1 MCVWEEYED
10 ELPEYIACVNS
21 EVVAQ
26 TRHRHKATQL
36 TSHRLPTLG
45 CQRVAVLHSHV
56 LQTTCCL
63 KTDEPGR
70 PRGLVTTSTDQPDKP
85 YGPVS
90 MLVTLVT
97 YFVNLIGL
105 VEYTRVAEDSYK
117 PPA

>member
-1 MCVWEEYED
+1 MRSQFVLYHILFVIKFRIKSIRSYLMCVGEEYED
-10 ELPEYIACVNS
+10 QLPEYIACVNS
-21 EVVAQ
+21 EVVPQ
-26 TRHRHKATQL
+26 TRHRHEATQL

-85 YGPVS
+85 YGPV
-90 MLVTLVT
+90 
-97 YFVNLIGL
+97 
-105 VEYTRVAEDSYK
+105 
-117 PPA
+117 